1 MENELEIKI
10 DDEFAKKVYDEIW
23 DKYQKTAQTKAFAKI
38 TLTEDEL
45 KITDSKVMGL
55 PYIPKG
61 AQIPQ
66 TANGDKMMMIAQIN
80 CDDLQGLADFPQ
92 KGILQFFVLNDED
105 GLLGLDFDNQTVQD
119 SFRVIYHE
127 KIEEFYDENELKSIY
142 KPYNFEESYITNDN
156 ESYKM
161 NFELTSEKERFEDM
175 FYHIFR
181 KICKEK
187 GLKQTQEDWLYRK
200 LLNFMQYSEN
210 YYSQCDGFAFFT
222 QDDPR
227 EYNEEYKKF
236 DTVLFQLNSEFD
248 ENTRNW
254 KVCIGDAGVINFF
267 INRENLKKKDFSEIL
282 YNWDCS

>member
-10 DDEFAKKVYDEIW
+10 DDEFTKKVYDEIW
-23 DKYQKTAQTKAFAKI
+23 AEYEKTAQTKTFAKI
-38 TLTEDEL
+38 TLTENEL

-80 CDDLQGLADFPQ
+80 CDDLQGLADFPE

-142 KPYNFEESYITNDN
+142 NPYNFEESYITNNN

-267 INRENLKKKDFSEIL
+267 INRENLKNKDFSEIL

>member
-10 DDEFAKKVYDEIW
+10 DDEFTKKVYDEIW
-23 DKYQKTAQTKAFAKI
+23 AEYEKTAQTKTFTKI
-38 TLTEDEL
+38 TLTENEL

-80 CDDLQGLADFPQ
+80 CDDLQGLADFPE

-105 GLLGLDFDNQTVQD
+105 GLLGLDFGNQTVQD

-142 KPYNFEESYITNDN
+142 NPYNFEESYITNDN

-175 FYHIFR
+175 FYHIFT

-267 INRENLKKKDFSEIL
+267 INRKNLKKKDFSEIL

>member
-1 MENELEIKI
+1 MKNELEIKI
-10 DDEFAKKVYDEIW
+10 DDGFAKKVYDEIW
-23 DKYQKTAQTKAFAKI
+23 DKYQKTAQTKTFTKI
-38 TLTEDEL
+38 TLAEDEL

-61 AQIPQ
+61 AEIPQ

-142 KPYNFEESYITNDN
+142 NPYNFEESYITNNN

-161 NFELTSEKERFEDM
+161 NFELTSEKERFENM
-175 FYHIFR
+175 FYDIFTT
-181 KICKEK
+181 ICKKKE
-187 GLKQTQEDWLYRK
+187 LKQTQEDWLYRK
-200 LLNFMQYSEN
+200 LLNFMQYSKN

-222 QDDPR
+222 QEDPR

-267 INRENLKKKDFSEIL
+267 INREKLKNKDFSEIL

>member
-23 DKYQKTAQTKAFAKI
+23 DEYKKTVQTKAFAKI

-61 AQIPQ
+61 AEIPQ

-127 KIEEFYDENELKSIY
+127 KIEEFYDENELKNIY
-142 KPYNFEESYITNDN
+142 NPYNFEESYITNNN

-175 FYHIFR
+175 FYDIFTT
-181 KICKEK
+181 ICKEK
-187 GLKQTQEDWLYRK
+187 ELKQTQEDWLYRK

-222 QDDPR
+222 QEDPR

-267 INRENLKKKDFSEIL
+267 INREKLKNKDFSEIL

>member
-23 DKYQKTAQTKAFAKI
+23 AEYEKTAEKKAFAKI
-38 TLTEDEL
+38 TLTENEL

-80 CDDLQGLADFPQ
+80 CDDLQGLADFPE

-105 GLLGLDFDNQTVQD
+105 GLLGLDFGNQTVQD

-142 KPYNFEESYITNDN
+142 NPYNFEESYITNDN

-175 FYHIFR
+175 FYHIFT

>member
-10 DDEFAKKVYDEIW
+10 DDEFTKKVYDEIW
-23 DKYQKTAQTKAFAKI
+23 AEYEKTAQTKTFAKI
-38 TLTEDEL
+38 TLTENEL

-80 CDDLQGLADFPQ
+80 CDDLQGLANFPE

-127 KIEEFYDENELKSIY
+127 EIEEFYDENELKSIY
-142 KPYNFEESYITNDN
+142 NPYNFEESYITNDN

-187 GLKQTQEDWLYRK
+187 GLKQIQEDWLYRK

>member
-10 DDEFAKKVYDEIW
+10 DDEFAKKVCDEIW
-23 DKYQKTAQTKAFAKI
+23 AEYEKTAQTKTFAKI
-38 TLTEDEL
+38 TLTENEL
-45 KITDSKVMGL
+45 KIIDSKVMGL

-80 CDDLQGLADFPQ
+80 CDDLQGLADFPE

-142 KPYNFEESYITNDN
+142 NPYNFEESYITNDN

-161 NFELTSEKERFEDM
+161 NFELTSEKERFEDI

>member
-23 DKYQKTAQTKAFAKI
+23 AEYEKTAQTKTFAKI
-38 TLTEDEL
+38 TLTENEL

-61 AQIPQ
+61 AEIPQ
-66 TANGDKMMMIAQIN
+66 TANGDKMIMIAQIN
-80 CDDLQGLADFPQ
+80 CDDLQGLADFPE

-127 KIEEFYDENELKSIY
+127 EIEEFYDENELKSIY
-142 KPYNFEESYITNDN
+142 NPYNFEESYITNDN

-175 FYHIFR
+175 FYHIFT

>member
-23 DKYQKTAQTKAFAKI
+23 VEYEKTAQTKTFAKI
-38 TLTEDEL
+38 TLTENEL

-80 CDDLQGLADFPQ
+80 CDDLQGLADFPE

-142 KPYNFEESYITNDN
+142 NPYNFEESYITNDN

-200 LLNFMQYSEN
+200 LLNFMQYSET

>member
-10 DDEFAKKVYDEIW
+10 DDEFAKKVYNEIW

-61 AQIPQ
+61 AEIPQ
-66 TANGDKMMMIAQIN
+66 TANGDKMMMITQIN

-127 KIEEFYDENELKSIY
+127 KIEEFYDENELKNIY
-142 KPYNFEESYITNDN
+142 NPYNFEESYITNNN

-175 FYHIFR
+175 FYDIFTT
-181 KICKEK
+181 ICKEK
-187 GLKQTQEDWLYRK
+187 ELKQTQEDWLYRK
-200 LLNFMQYSEN
+200 LVNFMQYSEN

-222 QDDPR
+222 QEDPR

-267 INRENLKKKDFSEIL
+267 INREKLKNKDFSEIL

>member
-10 DDEFAKKVYDEIW
+10 DDEFAKKVYDEMW
-23 DKYQKTAQTKAFAKI
+23 AEYEKTAQTKTFAKI
-38 TLTEDEL
+38 TLTENEL

-80 CDDLQGLADFPQ
+80 CDDLQGLADFPE

-142 KPYNFEESYITNDN
+142 NPYNFEESYITNDN

>member
-23 DKYQKTAQTKAFAKI
+23 DKYQKTAETKAFAKI

-61 AQIPQ
+61 AEIPQ

-142 KPYNFEESYITNDN
+142 NPYNFEESYITNNN

-161 NFELTSEKERFEDM
+161 NFELISEKERFEDM
-175 FYHIFR
+175 FYDIFTT
-181 KICKEK
+181 ICKEK
-187 GLKQTQEDWLYRK
+187 ELKQTQEDWLYRK

-222 QDDPR
+222 QEDPR
-227 EYNEEYKKF
+227 EYNEEYKEF

-267 INRENLKKKDFSEIL
+267 INREKLKNKDFSEIL

>member
-23 DKYQKTAQTKAFAKI
+23 DKYQKTVQTKAFTKI

-61 AQIPQ
+61 AEIPQ

-127 KIEEFYDENELKSIY
+127 KIEEFYDENELKNIY
-142 KPYNFEESYITNDN
+142 NPYNFEESYITNNN

-175 FYHIFR
+175 FYDIFTT
-181 KICKEK
+181 ICKEK
-187 GLKQTQEDWLYRK
+187 ELKQTQEDWLYRK

-222 QDDPR
+222 QEDPR
-227 EYNEEYKKF
+227 EYNEEYKEF

-267 INRENLKKKDFSEIL
+267 INREKLKNKDFSEIL

>member
-10 DDEFAKKVYDEIW
+10 DDEFTKKVYDEIW
-23 DKYQKTAQTKAFAKI
+23 AEYEKTAQTKTFAKI
-38 TLTEDEL
+38 TLTENEL

-66 TANGDKMMMIAQIN
+66 TANGDKMIMIAQIN
-80 CDDLQGLADFPQ
+80 CDDLQGLADFPE

-142 KPYNFEESYITNDN
+142 NPYNFEESYITNDN

>member
-10 DDEFAKKVYDEIW
+10 DDEFTKKVYDEIW
-23 DKYQKTAQTKAFAKI
+23 AEYEKTAQTKTFTKI
-38 TLTEDEL
+38 TLTENEL

-80 CDDLQGLADFPQ
+80 CDDLQGLADFPE

-105 GLLGLDFDNQTVQD
+105 GLLGLDFGNQTVQD
-119 SFRVIYHE
+119 SFRVIYHK

-142 KPYNFEESYITNDN
+142 NPYNFEESYITNDN

>member
-23 DKYQKTAQTKAFAKI
+23 VEYEKTAQTKTFAKI
-38 TLTEDEL
+38 TLTENEL

-80 CDDLQGLADFPQ
+80 CDDLQGLADFPE

-142 KPYNFEESYITNDN
+142 NPYNFEESYITNDN

-267 INRENLKKKDFSEIL
+267 INRKNLKKKDFSEIL
-282 YNWDCS
+282 YNWDCN

>member
-10 DDEFAKKVYDEIW
+10 DDEFTKKVYDEIW
-23 DKYQKTAQTKAFAKI
+23 AEYEKTAQTKTFTKI
-38 TLTEDEL
+38 TLTENEL

-80 CDDLQGLADFPQ
+80 CDDLQGLADFPE

-105 GLLGLDFDNQTVQD
+105 GLLGLDFGNQTVQD

-142 KPYNFEESYITNDN
+142 NPYNFEESYITNDN

-175 FYHIFR
+175 FYHIFT

-267 INRENLKKKDFSEIL
+267 INRENLKNKDFSEIL

>member
-10 DDEFAKKVYDEIW
+10 DDEFTKKVYDEIW
-23 DKYQKTAQTKAFAKI
+23 AEYEKTAQTKTFTKI
-38 TLTEDEL
+38 TLTENEL

-80 CDDLQGLADFPQ
+80 CDDLQGLADFPE
-92 KGILQFFVLNDED
+92 KGILQFFVLNDEN
-105 GLLGLDFDNQTVQD
+105 GLLGLDFHNQTVQD

-142 KPYNFEESYITNDN
+142 NPYNFEESYITNDN

-267 INRENLKKKDFSEIL
+267 INRENLKNKDFSEIL

>member
-1 MENELEIKI
+1 MKNELEIKI

-23 DKYQKTAQTKAFAKI
+23 AEYKKTAQTKAFAKI
-38 TLTEDEL
+38 TLTEDKL

-61 AQIPQ
+61 AEIPQ

-127 KIEEFYDENELKSIY
+127 KIEEFYDENELKNIY
-142 KPYNFEESYITNDN
+142 NPYNFEESYITNNN

-175 FYHIFR
+175 FYDIFTT
-181 KICKEK
+181 ICKEK
-187 GLKQTQEDWLYRK
+187 ELKQTQEDWLYRK

-222 QDDPR
+222 QEDPR

-267 INRENLKKKDFSEIL
+267 INREKLKNKDFSEIL

>member
-23 DKYQKTAQTKAFAKI
+23 AEYEKTAQTKAFAKI
-38 TLTEDEL
+38 ILTENEL

-55 PYIPKG
+55 PYVPKG
-61 AQIPQ
+61 AEIPQ

-80 CDDLQGLADFPQ
+80 YDDLQGLTDFPQ

-142 KPYNFEESYITNDN
+142 NPYNFEESYITNDN

-175 FYHIFR
+175 FYHIFT

>member
-10 DDEFAKKVYDEIW
+10 NDEFAKKVYDEIW
-23 DKYQKTAQTKAFAKI
+23 AEYEKTAQTKAFAKI
-38 TLTEDEL
+38 ILTENEL

-80 CDDLQGLADFPQ
+80 CDDLQGLADFPE

-105 GLLGLDFDNQTVQD
+105 GLLGLDFGNQTVQD

-142 KPYNFEESYITNDN
+142 NPYNFEESYITNDN

-175 FYHIFR
+175 FYHIFT

>member
-23 DKYQKTAQTKAFAKI
+23 AEYEKTAQTKTFTKI
-38 TLTEDEL
+38 TLTENEL

-80 CDDLQGLADFPQ
+80 CDDLQGLADFPE

-105 GLLGLDFDNQTVQD
+105 GLLGLDFGNQTVQD

-142 KPYNFEESYITNDN
+142 NPYNFEESYITNDN

-175 FYHIFR
+175 FYHIFT

>member
-23 DKYQKTAQTKAFAKI
+23 AEYEKTAQTKTFAKI
-38 TLTEDEL
+38 TLTENEL
-45 KITDSKVMGL
+45 KITDSKVMGF

-61 AQIPQ
+61 AEIPQ

-80 CDDLQGLADFPQ
+80 CDDLQGLADFPE

-142 KPYNFEESYITNDN
+142 NPYNFEESYITNDN

-267 INRENLKKKDFSEIL
+267 INRENLKNKDFSEIL

>member
-61 AQIPQ
+61 SEIPQ
-66 TANGDKMMMIAQIN
+66 TVNGDKMMMIVQIN

-92 KGILQFFVLNDED
+92 KGILQFFVLNDKD

-127 KIEEFYDENELKSIY
+127 KIEEFYDENELKNIY
-142 KPYNFEESYITNDN
+142 NPYNFEESYITNNN

-175 FYHIFR
+175 FYDIFTT
-181 KICKEK
+181 ICKEK
-187 GLKQTQEDWLYRK
+187 ELKQTQEDWLYRK

-222 QDDPR
+222 QEDPR
-227 EYNEEYKKF
+227 EYNEEYKEF

-267 INRENLKKKDFSEIL
+267 INREKLKNKDFSEIL

>member
-1 MENELEIKI
+1 MDDKEIKI
-10 DDEFAKKVYDEIW
+10 DDEYVKKFYEEIRE
-23 DKYQKTAQTKAFAKI
+23 DYEKNSPTKTFAKI
-38 TLTEDEL
+38 KLVEDEL
-45 KITDSKVMGL
+45 KITDSKIVGL
-55 PYIPKG
+55 PYLPKG
-61 AQIPQ
+61 AEFPK
-66 TANGDKMMMIAQIN
+66 APNGEEMLMIAQIN
-80 CDDLQGLADFPQ
+80 CEDLKGLKDFPQ

-127 KIEEFYDENELKSIY
+127 KIEEFYDENELKNIY
-142 KPYNFEESYITNDN
+142 NPYNFEESYITNNN

-175 FYHIFR
+175 FYDILTT
-181 KICKEK
+181 ICKEK
-187 GLKQTQEDWLYRK
+187 ELKQTQEDWLYRK

-222 QDDPR
+222 QEDPR
-227 EYNEEYKKF
+227 EHNEEYKKF

-267 INRENLKKKDFSEIL
+267 INREKLKNKDFSEIL

>member
-23 DKYQKTAQTKAFAKI
+23 AEYEKTAQTKAFAKI
-38 TLTEDEL
+38 ILTENEL

-55 PYIPKG
+55 PYVPKG
-61 AQIPQ
+61 AEIPQ

-80 CDDLQGLADFPQ
+80 CDDLQGLADFPE

-142 KPYNFEESYITNDN
+142 NPYHFEESYITNNN

>member
-1 MENELEIKI
+1 MKNELEIKI

-45 KITDSKVMGL
+45 KITDSTVMGL

-61 AQIPQ
+61 AEIPQ

-80 CDDLQGLADFPQ
+80 CDDLQGLVDFPQ

-119 SFRVIYHE
+119 SFRVIYYE

-142 KPYNFEESYITNDN
+142 NPYNFEESYITNNN

-175 FYHIFR
+175 FYDIFTT
-181 KICKEK
+181 ICKEK
-187 GLKQTQEDWLYRK
+187 ELKQTQEDWLYRK

-222 QDDPR
+222 QEDPR
-227 EYNEEYKKF
+227 KYNEEYKKF

-267 INRENLKKKDFSEIL
+267 INCENLKKKDFSEIL

>member
-10 DDEFAKKVYDEIW
+10 DDEFTKKVYDEIW
-23 DKYQKTAQTKAFAKI
+23 AEYEKTAQTKTFAKI
-38 TLTEDEL
+38 TLTENEL

-55 PYIPKG
+55 PYVPKG
-61 AQIPQ
+61 AEIPQ

-80 CDDLQGLADFPQ
+80 CDDLQGLADFPE

-105 GLLGLDFDNQTVQD
+105 GLLGLDFDNQTVQN

-142 KPYNFEESYITNDN
+142 NPYNFEESYITNDN

-175 FYHIFR
+175 FYHIFT

-187 GLKQTQEDWLYRK
+187 GLKQTQEEWLYRK

>member
-23 DKYQKTAQTKAFAKI
+23 AEYKKTAQTKTFAKI
-38 TLTEDEL
+38 ILTENEL

-55 PYIPKG
+55 PYVPKG
-61 AQIPQ
+61 AEIPQ

-80 CDDLQGLADFPQ
+80 CDDLQGLADFPE

-105 GLLGLDFDNQTVQD
+105 GLLGLDFDNQTIQD

-127 KIEEFYDENELKSIY
+127 KIEEFYNENELKSIY
-142 KPYNFEESYITNDN
+142 NPYNYEESYITNNN

-175 FYHIFR
+175 FYHIFT

-267 INRENLKKKDFSEIL
+267 INRENLKNKDFSEIL

>member
-23 DKYQKTAQTKAFAKI
+23 AEYEKTAQTKTFTKI
-38 TLTEDEL
+38 TLTENEL

-80 CDDLQGLADFPQ
+80 CDDLQGLADFPE

-142 KPYNFEESYITNDN
+142 NPYNFEESYITNDN

>member
-23 DKYQKTAQTKAFAKI
+23 AEYEKTAQTKTFAKI
-38 TLTEDEL
+38 TLTENEL

-55 PYIPKG
+55 PYVPKG
-61 AQIPQ
+61 AEIPQ

-80 CDDLQGLADFPQ
+80 CDDLQGLADFPE

-142 KPYNFEESYITNDN
+142 NPYNFEESYITNDN

-267 INRENLKKKDFSEIL
+267 INRKNLKKKDFSEIL

>member
-10 DDEFAKKVYDEIW
+10 DDEFTKKVYDEIW
-23 DKYQKTAQTKAFAKI
+23 AEYEKTAQTKTFTKI
-38 TLTEDEL
+38 TLTENEL

-80 CDDLQGLADFPQ
+80 CDDLQGLADFPE

-105 GLLGLDFDNQTVQD
+105 GLLGLDFGNQTVQD

-142 KPYNFEESYITNDN
+142 NPYNFEESYITNDN

-187 GLKQTQEDWLYRK
+187 RLKQTQEDWLYRK

>member
-23 DKYQKTAQTKAFAKI
+23 AEYEKTAQTKTFAKI
-38 TLTEDEL
+38 TLTENEL

-80 CDDLQGLADFPQ
+80 CDDLQGLADFPE

-142 KPYNFEESYITNDN
+142 NPYNFEESYITNDN

>member
-23 DKYQKTAQTKAFAKI
+23 AEYEKTAQTKTFAKI
-38 TLTEDEL
+38 TLTENEL

-80 CDDLQGLADFPQ
+80 CDDLQGLADFPE

-142 KPYNFEESYITNDN
+142 NPYHFEESYITNDN

-222 QDDPR
+222 QEDPR

-267 INRENLKKKDFSEIL
+267 INREKLKKKDFSEIL

>member
-10 DDEFAKKVYDEIW
+10 DDEFTKKVYDEIW
-23 DKYQKTAQTKAFAKI
+23 AEYEKTAQTKTFAKI
-38 TLTEDEL
+38 TLTENEL

-80 CDDLQGLADFPQ
+80 CDDLQGLADFPE

-142 KPYNFEESYITNDN
+142 NPYNFEESYITNDN

-175 FYHIFR
+175 FYHIFT

-267 INRENLKKKDFSEIL
+267 INRENLKNKDFSEIL

>member
-10 DDEFAKKVYDEIW
+10 DDEFTKKVYDEIW
-23 DKYQKTAQTKAFAKI
+23 AEYEKTAQTKTFAKI
-38 TLTEDEL
+38 TLTENEL

-80 CDDLQGLADFPQ
+80 CDDLQGLADFPE

-142 KPYNFEESYITNDN
+142 NPYNFEESYITNDN

-161 NFELTSEKERFEDM
+161 NFELTSEKERFEDI